1 MAPTRRSTR
10 AAKPTDQEA
19 TKATA
24 TSSPST
30 RATRAKPAPK
40 SPVTK
45 QRAKTTR
52 KTTSKVQAEPEVEEK
67 EEKEEKEE
75 EEEQVEGKPKA
86 RGTRKAAPKTK
97 IVPEIEDEKE
107 IITQEEMES
116 VVAAAT
122 RRSNRTASIA
132 SLQSPAK
139 SKAARGRVA
148 KKTAPAK
155 RARGVAI
162 AEDSNEVVPDVE
174 EEGVITPKAARG
186 ERRKSLAEAV
196 GSPTPTAA
204 KLIEE
209 PAVVIKVRAKRG
221 TKKSKDPIEEPVAAE
236 SPVDASATP
245 SWAKKRGGRRA
256 KAVEDVEM
264 ADVSSNQQNEV
275 GGAEAEVAKID
286 AEEPETAVE
295 DTNIGV
301 AEPEPAV
308 TKGKG
313 RKKGKKMD
321 AVVKEPEVIVE
332 EIAEPEPVVA
342 KGRGGRKGK
351 KVDIVVEEPE
361 PVEETKTEVAEPEP
375 VAPKGR
381 GRRGKKADV
390 VVEEPEA
397 IVEEIKTGV
406 VEPEPVAAKGR
417 GGRKGKKV
425 EAVVEGPEINI
436 EVVVPESATKGKGRK
451 KGKKAAQDV
460 GVADNNAGQVGAETE
475 VADVGSAVVE
485 EPEAII
491 KEAAEPEVVIA
502 KGRGRRKGKKTEEPE
517 AIVEDIAEPEPVAAK
532 GRGGRKG
539 KKVGFVAEEP
549 PVEETKTE
557 VAEPEPVAKG
567 RGGRK
572 GKKVDAVAAE
582 PEAAVETNTAI
593 MEPEPVVTKGRGGRK
608 GKKIAQEVEV
618 EEEAEVAKVDTVAED
633 AAVAI
638 EQPEAIV
645 EDTEIDVAEP
655 VVKGKGRK
663 KATKAPARKNARKGR
678 KAILEV
684 PEAEMSD
691 ADVAQTQETEADI
704 DVEAEKVELAVESTT
719 AGPTIKDS
727 GVFLEDVPTVEEKP
741 ESITEQSVVTETIIE
756 ESKVVVQES
765 NAAEGEREE
774 PIVTVQ
780 SEITIEEIETE
791 ITVEP
796 TIATEPKPVAVAEV
810 DSNAEQAEIVE
821 ETKLGLAE
829 LSKKAVTKSPGRVS
843 TPGRV
848 SKKKT
853 PKGKGKAKA
862 VVSVEDAEVGEQ
874 SIVGEKS
881 GSNIGSESAIEK
893 PSSDIKMPESD
904 AEIIG
909 AEPEDVARTPKPRK
923 KAKKSAATLKKERQ
937 ARAAAKKTKSEL
949 GSVATSDAITSDIV
963 EDDAQPTGIEEQE
976 VEVTAGRETT
986 AAQEEDV
993 EEAQDEEG
1001 EPDLPQ
1007 PLPSPVARPTIILSP
1022 RRATPDPDLDPIKT
1036 PVPSSPIDRRMSH
1049 PLNSSPLRQ
1058 NNPDT
1063 LVLSSPRQ
1071 VTTPSSSP
1079 SKKRPSPNTR
1089 TPISRL
1095 SESGSPFTKNLE
1107 GKNCNFLLFV
1117 VNSKLTNWC
1126 RFPRC
1131 CYVVYHYACKGS
1143 DSICGFEPH
1152 NDATCDSKRC
1162 CWGCTQPY

>member
-52 KTTSKVQAEPEVEEK
+52 KTTSKVQAEPEV

-148 KKTAPAK
+148 KKAAPAK
-155 RARGVAI
+155 RTRGVAI
-162 AEDSNEVVPDVE
+162 AEDSNEVVPDVGKE
-174 EEGVITPKAARG
+174 DVITPKATRG
-186 ERRKSLAEAV
+186 ERRKSLAEVV

-221 TKKSKDPIEEPVAAE
+221 TKKSKDLIEEPVAAE

-286 AEEPETAVE
+286 AEEPETAVS

-308 TKGKG
+308 AKGKG

-332 EIAEPEPVVA
+332 EIVEPEPVVA

-425 EAVVEGPEINI
+425 EAVVEGPETNI

-460 GVADNNAGQVGAETE
+460 EAANNNADQVGAETE

-485 EPEAII
+485 ESEAII

-539 KKVGFVAEEP
+539 KKVDFVAEEP

-582 PEAAVETNTAI
+582 PEAAAEETNTAI
-593 MEPEPVVTKGRGGRK
+593 MEPKPVVTKGRGGRK

-618 EEEAEVAKVDTVAED
+618 EEAEVAKVDTVAED
-633 AAVAI
+633 AAAAI

-678 KAILEV
+678 KAVLEV
-684 PEAEMSD
+684 PAAEMSD

-704 DVEAEKVELAVESTT
+704 DVEAEKVELAVESATT
-719 AGPTIKDS
+719 GPTIKDS

-741 ESITEQSVVTETIIE
+741 ESITEQSVTETIIE
-756 ESKVVVQES
+756 ESKVVVQEPD
-765 NAAEGEREE
+765 AAEGEREE
-774 PIVTVQ
+774 PIATVQ
-780 SEITIEEIETE
+780 SEITIKEIETE
-791 ITVEP
+791 IMAEP
-796 TIATEPKPVAVAEV
+796 TIATEPKPVAEV
-810 DSNAEQAEIVE
+810 DSNAEQAEVVE

-829 LSKKAVTKSPGRVS
+829 LSKKVATKSPGRVS

-848 SKKKT
+848 SKKKS

-862 VVSVEDAEVGEQ
+862 VVSVGDAEVGEQ

-881 GSNIGSESAIEK
+881 GSNIGSESIIEK
-893 PSSDIKMPESD
+893 PPSDIKMPESD
-904 AEIIG
+904 AEVIE
-909 AEPEDVARTPKPRK
+909 AEPEDVARAPKPRK
-923 KAKKSAATLKKERQ
+923 KPKKSAATLKKERQ

-976 VEVTAGRETT
+976 VEVAAGRETT

-1079 SKKRPSPNTR
+1079 SKKRSSPNTR

-1095 SESGSPFTKNLE
+1095 SESGSPFTRNLE
-1107 GKNCNFLLFV
+1107 GKNCNFLPFV
-1117 VNSKLTNWC
+1117 LNNKLTNWC

-1131 CYVVYHYACKGS
+1131 CYVVYHYACEGS

-1162 CWGCTQPY
+1162 CWGCTQPH